1 MKKILYF
8 LPVVLMSLAMTSCDL
23 NYFPSDEL
31 NADSFLKTETGAEA
45 IIDGCY
51 SMLKDETDYLHYESG
66 NAYIRHYT
74 QLTEFPSDNIC
85 NSNRTSDCLYEAN
98 ILQMSSTLNNIGVLW
113 WTAYKV
119 CFSVNQVIEKYKE
132 HESDALDQLLG
143 EAYFLRA
150 MMHFHMVTLCAKP
163 YLKDWKTLATNG
175 NELGVV
181 IRTSTNTTETHRAT
195 IEECYQQVVADL
207 KKASELMKPGSKRG
221 NGGYA
226 NYYTALGLLSRVYL
240 YMGQW
245 DNVIATVKTM
255 GITDAGSADGYL
267 DHDFANYFIN
277 SRESK
282 ETLFCVAHT
291 ALEDRNTGGIGS
303 MYMTD
308 GIGWGEIYPS
318 DPLLNLYERYPNDIR
333 YTAFIHQQVYNAD
346 KKFVYFPGIV
356 NQLSHFSSGKEVT
369 PNGDGYTFKD
379 DYGTFQV
386 KPKLVN
392 GEYTEYYVE
401 QYKGADMTSAED
413 LPARITPQLLMAPNG
428 GAVPMYY
435 VSKYCYQDGLP
446 LHSSPVLLRWGEI
459 VLNLAEAYAVK
470 GEDAK
475 ALDLVNV
482 LRKRAGLSGDALFST
497 SQLHGYDKLEGVTD
511 KGFKTVTDN
520 AIVNIVLDE
529 RRLELAF
536 EGQRMFDMLRYQL
549 LSDRRFAGVQYWETL
564 EPTNPRYQYPIP
576 FDEISTSHIEQN
588 PGY

>member
-8 LPVVLMSLAMTSCDL
+8 IPVGLMSLAMTSCSLD
-23 NYFPSDEL
+23 YFPSDEL
-31 NADSFLKTETGAEA
+31 NADSFLQTESGAEA
-45 IIDGCY
+45 IVDGCY
-51 SMLKDETDYLHYESG
+51 SMLKDETNYLAYESG

-85 NSNRTSDCLYEAN
+85 NSNRTSDPLYEAN

-119 CFSVNQVIEKYKE
+119 CFSVNQVIEKYNE

-163 YLKDWKTLATNG
+163 YVMGRG
-175 NELGVV
+175 NKGVV

-195 IEECYQQVVADL
+195 VGECYDQVVKDL
-207 KKASELMKPGSKRG
+207 IKAAELMKPGSKRG

-226 NYYTALGLLSRVYL
+226 NHYTALGLLSRVYL

-245 DNVIATVKTM
+245 NDVIATVKEM
-255 GITDAGSADGYL
+255 GITSASSADGFL

-277 SRESK
+277 ARESK

-318 DPLLNLYERYPNDIR
+318 DPLLNLYERYPEDIR
-333 YTAFIHQQVYNAD
+333 YTAFIHPQVYD
-346 KKFVYFPGIV
+346 PEKTFVYFPGIV
-356 NQLSHFSSGKEVT
+356 NQLSHFSSGKAVT
-369 PNGDGYTFKD
+369 PDGDGYKFTD
-379 DYGTFQV
+379 DYGTFKV

-401 QYKGADMTSAED
+401 KYKGADMAQAED

-446 LHSSPVLLRWGEI
+446 LHSSPVLLRWGEVI
-459 VLNLAEAYAVK
+459 LNLAEAYANQ
-470 GEDAK
+470 GNAK
-475 ALDLVNV
+475 EALDLVNV
-482 LRKRAGLSGDALFST
+482 LRKRAGIDPTNGMFST
-497 SQLHGYDKLEGVTD
+497 ENLHGYDKTEGLSEQL
-511 KGFKTVTDN
+511 VTDN
-520 AIVNIVLDE
+520 PVLNIVLDE

-536 EGQRMFDMLRYQL
+536 EGQRMFDLLRYQL
-549 LSDRRFAGVQYWETL
+549 KSDRRYAGVQYWEVL
-564 EPTNPRYQYPIP
+564 DPTSPRYQYPIP
-576 FDEISTSHIEQN
+576 YDEVTTSGIEQN
-588 PGY
+588 EGY